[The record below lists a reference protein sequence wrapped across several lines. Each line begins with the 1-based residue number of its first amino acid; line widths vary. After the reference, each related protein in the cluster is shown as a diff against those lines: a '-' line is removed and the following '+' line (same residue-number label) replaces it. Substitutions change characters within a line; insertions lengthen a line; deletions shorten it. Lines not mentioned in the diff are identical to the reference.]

1 MDEFQ
6 PVERYELS
14 PTNSM
19 YEQFVGKNFDEYIQ
33 SPKKVS
39 F

>member
-1 MDEFQ
+1 MEEFL
-6 PVERYELS
+6 PVEQFELS

-19 YEQFVGKNFDEYIQ
+19 YEQFVEKNFDEYVQ

-39 F
+39 

>member
-6 PVERYELS
+6 PVERLECS

-19 YEQFVGKNFDEYIQ
+19 YEQFVEKNFDEYVQ

-39 F
+39 